1 MYYHKCVTVFF
12 SYRLTQLS
20 ISKKYMANLLHEKQP
35 KNQPEILRLISD
47 VRKRFL
53 FLRLVSQCFL
63 I

>member
-1 MYYHKCVTVFF
+1 MK
-12 SYRLTQLS
+12 SSQK
-20 ISKKYMANLLHEKQP
+20 ISRRNLLHEKQP